1 MVENLGEI
9 TSATDDDID
18 DDGVF
23 LYTIVGVGQ
32 GKKYFTMT
40 QTGILR
46 LRTEITLQN
55 DRVFKFSIAGM
66 FLKLCRFLHLF

>member
-66 FLKLCRFLHLF
+66 FF

>member
-66 FLKLCRFLHLF
+66 FFKIM